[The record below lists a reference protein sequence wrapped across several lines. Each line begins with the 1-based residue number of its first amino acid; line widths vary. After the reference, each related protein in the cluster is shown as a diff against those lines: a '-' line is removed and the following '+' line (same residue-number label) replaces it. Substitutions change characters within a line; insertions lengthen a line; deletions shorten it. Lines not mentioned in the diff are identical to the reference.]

1 MRPIKTKIIAQIISS
16 ALEISNNI
24 TDATDDLFSYLTDDC
39 RMCEDLAN
47 RHTNSIAAA
56 ARQNDAHQSDALAGC
71 KHGFSHELDR
81 RIEEAAEDALAAIR
95 WSASCDAVE
104 DAALEIEGLL
114 ADAASKRDWA
124 DAIRRIS
131 EVLGANL
138 PSNIGQ
144 VLTKRLTK
152 ILAAHGY

>member
-1 MRPIKTKIIAQIISS
+1 MKTKIIAQIITS
-16 ALEISNNI
+16 ALEFGNNI
-24 TDATDDLFSYLTDDC
+24 PDATDDLFAYLTDEC

-56 ARQNDAHQSDALAGC
+56 ARQNDALAGC
-71 KHGFSHELDR
+71 KHGLSHELD
-81 RIEEAAEDALAAIR
+81 
-95 WSASCDAVE
+95 
-104 DAALEIEGLL
+104 
-114 ADAASKRDWA
+114 
-124 DAIRRIS
+124 RRIS

-144 VLTKRLTK
+144 VLTKRLAK